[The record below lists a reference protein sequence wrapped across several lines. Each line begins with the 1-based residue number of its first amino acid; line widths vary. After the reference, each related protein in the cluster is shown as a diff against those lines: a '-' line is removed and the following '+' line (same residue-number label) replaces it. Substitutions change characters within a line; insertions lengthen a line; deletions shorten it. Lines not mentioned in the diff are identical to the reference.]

1 MRLQDSCVQYW
12 GTDSMCFAIPW
23 HPCFCSNCSVTQH
36 RVRKLW
42 FLEFGI
48 ETLVYEFFI
57 FWCFIFLLCRNS
69 KWKFLDGVKI
79 SGAPPPR
86 KVIVQQC
93 ICDLG
98 ILELLCNYVSVC
110 FASKLSDD
118 HRLVMVVKQF
128 ELYLVGL
135 FHYLVMD
142 VNEFWF
148 FCHRHHLQRNFSLQG
163 LRSAFV
169 PLLLLKF

>member
-1 MRLQDSCVQYW
+1 M
-12 GTDSMCFAIPW
+12 
-23 HPCFCSNCSVTQH
+23 
-36 RVRKLW
+36 
-42 FLEFGI
+42 
-48 ETLVYEFFI
+48 
-57 FWCFIFLLCRNS
+57 
-69 KWKFLDGVKI
+69 
-79 SGAPPPR
+79 
-86 KVIVQQC
+86 QQC

-142 VNEFWF
+142 VNEF
-148 FCHRHHLQRNFSLQG
+148 
-163 LRSAFV
+163 
-169 PLLLLKF
+169 